1 MTTYGQRIKKY
12 MDEIGWT
19 VVDLSRKTLIH
30 FVELEAIIND
40 GQLPTENQLMIIV
53 NKINLQY
60 PKSRHWEIFHD
71 ITFHEILKGE

>member
-19 VVDLSRKTLIH
+19 VVDLARETLIH

-40 GQLPTENQLMIIV
+40 GQSPTFNQLMIIV
-53 NKINLQY
+53 NKINLKY
-60 PKSRHWEIFHD
+60 PKSRHWEIYHD
-71 ITFHEILKGE
+71 ITFNTILKGK

>member
-19 VVDLSRKTLIH
+19 VVDLSRETLIH

-40 GQLPTENQLMIIV
+40 GQSPTFNQLMIIV
-53 NKINLQY
+53 NKINLKY
-60 PKSRHWEIFHD
+60 PKSRHWEIYHD
-71 ITFHEILKGE
+71 ITFNTYNKGE